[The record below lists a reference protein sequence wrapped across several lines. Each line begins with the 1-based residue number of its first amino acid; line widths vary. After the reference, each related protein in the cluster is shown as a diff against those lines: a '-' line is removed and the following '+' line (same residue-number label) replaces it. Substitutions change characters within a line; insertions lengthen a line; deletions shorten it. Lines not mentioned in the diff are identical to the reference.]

1 MTSAF
6 VVAVCGPPGSG
17 KSSVSRALATLL
29 GNVPVIAYDAY
40 ERITA
45 WPPERVAAWHAAGAS
60 YDAVPKPGL
69 TEDLARLRR
78 GEPVVDRVGGGVL
91 QAGASAGGR
100 RAIVFD
106 TLLGR
111 ADAATGAL
119 VDHLVWLDLPP
130 DLALARK
137 LRALLAAMPDAGAL
151 AGYLAHYESLLRPT
165 YAVQRARVRP
175 DADQI
180 LDATAP
186 MESLA
191 GAVAAAVA
199 GSLR

>member
-1 MTSAF
+1 MTAAF

-17 KSSVSRALATLL
+17 KSSVSRALAARL
-29 GNVPVIAYDAY
+29 GNAPVIAYDAY

-45 WPPERVAAWHAAGAS
+45 WPPARVAAWHAAGAS
-60 YDAVPKPGL
+60 YDAVPTPGL
-69 TEDLARLRR
+69 AEDLARLRH
-78 GEPVVDRVGGGVL
+78 GEPVADRVGGGVL
-91 QAGASAGGR
+91 QARASAGGR
-100 RAIVFD
+100 RTIVFD

-111 ADAATGAL
+111 ANAATGAL

-130 DLALARK
+130 DLALVRK
-137 LRALLAAMPDAGAL
+137 LRALLSAMPDAGAL
-151 AGYLAHYESLLRPT
+151 ADYLAHYETLLRPT
-165 YAVQRARVRP
+165 YAVQRDRVRP

-186 MESLA
+186 VESLA

-199 GSLR
+199 GSLQ